1 MNDKIFHPFSSYSRC
16 SFSPYETPQ
25 PLSAP
30 EDLSLC
36 SGFSDSFYSSS
47 PPSVS
52 VGNIKIDKPEKKF
65 SGFLMWDATSVLV
78 EADVLT
84 NLTTLLCYR
93 LLLLHK
99 NRLAFRDVKDQRS
112 NFDLLHIKLWAK
124 LCLRL

>member
-1 MNDKIFHPFSSYSRC
+1 M
-16 SFSPYETPQ
+16 
-25 PLSAP
+25 
-30 EDLSLC
+30 
-36 SGFSDSFYSSS
+36 
-47 PPSVS
+47 S

-78 EADVLT
+78 EVDVLT

-124 LCLRL
+124 LCLCL